1 MVTKIETETHLD
13 VVYDIHRQQRRLSA
27 AKQLVQTI
35 EVSVRRTAAAYD
47 LFSLSTRQ
55 FSMNVYKNGMRD
67 TSSRPLQ

>member
-35 EVSVRRTAAAYD
+35 EVSVRRTAAAYV

-55 FSMNVYKNGMRD
+55 FLMNVYKNGMRD